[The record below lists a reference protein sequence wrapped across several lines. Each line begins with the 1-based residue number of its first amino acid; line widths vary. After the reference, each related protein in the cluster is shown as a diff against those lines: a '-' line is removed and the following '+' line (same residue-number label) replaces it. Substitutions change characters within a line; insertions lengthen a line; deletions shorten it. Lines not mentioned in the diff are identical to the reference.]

1 MVDRT
6 TARRRDVAIGRR
18 RRTAL
23 DISSTSCHHVVMT
36 SPRITQLP
44 RSLLVE
50 AVAAAAIGDYI
61 AISVDET
68 DNSTDC
74 TGRVGI
80 VGADPSVGVIV
91 STTIDTMCDV
101 VSPPS
106 PARRVVTVPT
116 RQLVAELKGCGSG
129 DVINLVVTAASLQL
143 SCGSRR
149 SDIAALGRVPTMATV
164 PPQAWRN
171 VGMSGCVVLS
181 MALAAVLP
189 AAADDPS
196 RPAVSGVRIDGGD
209 VVATDGAR
217 LHWVAGGIVGG
228 TGDGVGDIWPAL
240 TLPVGAV
247 GPIVDLL
254 SDAIAASTPPKPA
267 MVKRGKAAAAAT
279 TAVPPPPAP
288 VVSLA
293 VGVHNVAVRSCHDA
307 TSSTLTSTTTLHRVT
322 RAVYVRRAPE
332 PYAEWRRIVAVDAA
346 TPDAAATGVVSV
358 TLSATSLSSWLRSC
372 PGDAVTLTVEDAA
385 DGAASV
391 ATPMLRLDYVVTDP
405 TGTRCVGSGSDTLPL
420 GGATGSGAATS
431 TTPKV
436 STRYLRDVVVAA
448 SAVGGDVVSMSWS
461 GTSQLL
467 RVTSGPAGSA
477 GLCFVGVVM
486 WMR

>member
-1 MVDRT
+1 
-6 TARRRDVAIGRR
+6 
-18 RRTAL
+18 
-23 DISSTSCHHVVMT
+23 MT

-91 STTIDTMCDV
+91 STMIEGSRVNDIT
-101 VSPPS
+101 SPPS

-149 SDIAALGRVPTMATV
+149 SDIAALGRVPTMPTV

-171 VGMSGCVVLS
+171 VVVSGCAVLS
-181 MALAAVLP
+181 TALAAVLP

-217 LHWVAGGIVGG
+217 LHWVAGGIMGG
-228 TGDGVGDIWPAL
+228 TGDGVGDIGPAL

-267 MVKRGKAAAAAT
+267 MVKRGKAAAAA
-279 TAVPPPPAP
+279 VPPPPPAP

-307 TSSTLTSTTTLHRVT
+307 TSSTAVSTSTTTLHRVT

-332 PYAEWRRIVAVDAA
+332 PYAEWRRIVDAA
-346 TPDAAATGVVSV
+346 TPDAAATCVVSV
-358 TLSATSLSSWLRSC
+358 TLSAMSLSSWLHSC
-372 PGDAVTLTVEDAA
+372 PGDAVTLTVEDAS

-391 ATPMLRLDYVVTDP
+391 ATSMLRLDYVVTDP

-420 GGATGSGAATS
+420 GGATGSGATGGGAATS
-431 TTPKV
+431 TAPKV

-448 SAVGGDVVSMSWS
+448 SAVGGDVVSISWS

-467 RVTSGPAGSA
+467 RVTSGTAGGVGSA

>member
-1 MVDRT
+1 
-6 TARRRDVAIGRR
+6 
-18 RRTAL
+18 
-23 DISSTSCHHVVMT
+23 MT

-44 RSLLVE
+44 RPLLVD

-61 AISVDET
+61 AISVDGDET
-68 DNSTDC
+68 DNSA
-74 TGRVGI
+74 GRVGV

-91 STTIDTMCDV
+91 STTIEVPCVDDVACVGDV

-149 SDIAALGRVPTMATV
+149 SDIAALGRVPTMPTV

-171 VGMSGCVVLS
+171 VVVSGCAVLS
-181 MALAAVLP
+181 TALAAVLP

-217 LHWVAGGIVGG
+217 LHWVAGGIVGDSSTDD
-228 TGDGVGDIWPAL
+228 TGPAL

-254 SDAIAASTPPKPA
+254 SVAIAASTPPKPTT
-267 MVKRGKAAAAAT
+267 VKRERGKVAAAAT
-279 TAVPPPPAP
+279 TVAAAVPPPPSPPLAP
-288 VVSLA
+288 VVSFA
-293 VGVHNVAVRSCHDA
+293 VGVRNVAVRSCHDV
-307 TSSTLTSTTTLHRVT
+307 TSSASTSATPHRVT
-322 RAVYVRRAPE
+322 RVVYVRRAPE
-332 PYAEWRRIVAVDAA
+332 PYAEWRRIVAVDVA

-358 TLSATSLSSWLRSC
+358 TLSSTSLSSWLRSC
-372 PGDAVTLTVEDAA
+372 PGDAVTLTVEA
-385 DGAASV
+385 GT
-391 ATPMLRLDYVVTDP
+391 TPELLRLDYVVMDS

-420 GGATGSGAATS
+420 GGATGSGAS
-431 TTPKV
+431 TAPKV

-448 SAVGGDVVSMSWS
+448 GAVGGDVVSMSWS

-467 RVTSGPAGSA
+467 RVTSGSGGVGSA
-477 GLCFVGVVM
+477 GLRFVGVVM